1 MSDLKNKKDVTVCII
16 EDDNFLRELLV
27 RKLESAG
34 FKILAAITGED
45 GLKIMRET
53 VPNLDIVLL
62 DLVLPGMHGFDVL
75 GEIKKDTKINK
86 VPVIILSNLGQEEE
100 IKKGLDLGA
109 EDFLIKA
116 NFTPGAIMRKVNK
129 VLLKSKEQ

>member
-1 MSDLKNKKDVTVCII
+1 MSDSKNKKDVTVCVI
-16 EDDNFLRELLV
+16 EDDSFLRELLV
-27 RKLESAG
+27 RKLENAG
-34 FKILAAITGED
+34 FKTLATITGED

-53 VPNLDIVLL
+53 APNLDVVLL

-75 GEIKKDTKINK
+75 GEIKKDIKINK
-86 VPVIILSNLGQEEE
+86 IPVIILSNLGQKEE

-116 NFTPGAIMRKVNK
+116 NFTPGAIVKKVNK
-129 VLLKSKEQ
+129 VLLKLEE